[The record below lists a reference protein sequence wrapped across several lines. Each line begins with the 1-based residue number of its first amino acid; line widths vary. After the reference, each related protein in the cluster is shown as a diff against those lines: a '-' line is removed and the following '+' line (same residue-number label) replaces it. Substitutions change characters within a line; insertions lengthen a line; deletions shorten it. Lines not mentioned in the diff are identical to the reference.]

1 MNLEIVAGK
10 RFNEEFIV
18 DADKSI
24 SHRCA
29 IFSLLTRG
37 TNKIKNFLRAEDT
50 LNSLSIAKFLGAEVE
65 DKGEEILITAPS
77 ILKEADDILYCG
89 NSGTSI
95 RIYMGLLAGINGF
108 FVLTGDKYLRRRPMG
123 RVANPL
129 RQIGAK
135 IDGRDNGNLA
145 PISIRGGNL
154 KNFAYKSKIA
164 SAQVK
169 SALILAA
176 LNASDESIYI
186 EPFLSRDHTERMLK
200 GMGADIEVEIL
211 NKLNKKSDDIFE
223 SELEISEV
231 RVNINPLKN
240 KLNPLEIEVPNDP
253 SSAFFFAVAAAINNS
268 KAIIKNV
275 TLNPTRIEAYEVLK
289 RMGVK
294 VEYILKEN
302 RYEPIGDIIV
312 EGNELNGVEV
322 SSNIPWLI
330 DELPA
335 LSIAMA
341 VASGKSRVKNAKELR
356 VKESDR
362 IKAVVENLKNL
373 GIEAREFEDGYE
385 IEGGFPKS
393 GVVNSFGDHRI
404 AMSFAV
410 LGLLT
415 PIKIIDVDCINTSF
429 PNFFNLFSK
438 IAEYR
443 IENAN

>member
-1 MNLEIVAGK
+1 MNLEVVAGK
-10 RFNEEFIV
+10 RFNEEFVV

-29 IFSLLTRG
+29 IFSLLTNGVNR
-37 TNKIKNFLRAEDT
+37 IKNYLRAEDT
-50 LNSLSIAKFLGAEVE
+50 LNSLSIAKALGAEVKE
-65 DKGEEILITAPS
+65 NNNEILINPLEN
-77 ILKEADDILYCG
+77 LKEADDVLYCG

-95 RIYMGLLAGINGF
+95 RIYMGLLAGIDGF

-145 PISIRGGNL
+145 PLAIRGGKL
-154 KNFAYKSKIA
+154 KNFRYESKIA

-176 LNASDESIYI
+176 LNGDDKSVYI
-186 EPFLSRDHTERMLK
+186 EPFLSRDHTERMLR
-200 GMGADIEVEIL
+200 GMGADINSTEENGKIKIEIT
-211 NKLNKKSDDIFE
+211 
-223 SELEISEV
+223 
-231 RVNINPLKN
+231 PLKN
-240 KLNPLEIEVPNDP
+240 KLNPLDIEVPNDP
-253 SSAFFFAVAAAINNS
+253 SSAFFFAVAAAINS
-268 KAIIKNV
+268 SRAVIKNV
-275 TLNPTRIEAYEVLK
+275 ILNPTRIEAYEVLK
-289 RMGVK
+289 KMGAK
-294 VEYILKEN
+294 IEYILKEN
-302 RYEPIGDIIV
+302 KYEPIGDIIV
-312 EGNELNGVEV
+312 EGNELKAVEV
-322 SSNIPWLI
+322 SKNIPWLI

-341 VASGKSRVKNAKELR
+341 VADGKSIVKNAKELR

-373 GIEAREFEDGYE
+373 GIEAKEFEDGYE
-385 IEGGFPKS
+385 IIGGFPKS
-393 GVVNSFGDHRI
+393 GIVNSYGDHRI
-404 AMSFAV
+404 AMSFAI

-415 PIKIIDVDCINTSF
+415 PIKIIDVECINTSF

-443 IENAN
+443 IENAD

>member
-10 RFNEEFIV
+10 RFDEEFIV

-29 IFSLLTRG
+29 IFSLLTDGINR
-37 TNKIKNFLRAEDT
+37 IKNYLKAEDT
-50 LNSLSIAKFLGAEVE
+50 LNSLSIAESLGAEVKKNDNE
-65 DKGEEILITAPS
+65 LLITPPKN
-77 ILKEADDILYCG
+77 LKEADDVLYCG

-95 RIYMGLLAGINGF
+95 RIYMGLLAGIDGF

-145 PISIRGGNL
+145 PLCVRGGNL
-154 KNFAYKSKIA
+154 KHFEFESKIA

-169 SALILAA
+169 SALILAG
-176 LNASDESIYI
+176 LNGDGKSVYI
-186 EPFLSRDHTERMLK
+186 EPFLSRDHTERMLR
-200 GMGADIEVEIL
+200 GMGADIKSEKLKVKNEEFGNEIEKIKIEITPL
-211 NKLNKKSDDIFE
+211 EKKLT
-223 SELEISEV
+223 
-231 RVNINPLKN
+231 
-240 KLNPLEIEVPNDP
+240 PLEIEVPNDP

-268 KAIIKNV
+268 RAVVKNV

-289 RMGVK
+289 RMGAN

-302 RYEPIGDIIV
+302 RYEPIGDILV

-341 VASGKSRVKNAKELR
+341 VANGKSIVKNAKELR

-373 GIEAREFEDGYE
+373 GIEANEFEDGYE
-385 IEGGFPKS
+385 ITGGFPKS
-393 GVVNSFGDHRI
+393 GTVNSYGDHRI

-410 LGLLT
+410 LGLLS

-429 PNFFNLFSK
+429 PNFFNLFGK

-443 IENAN
+443 IENAD

>member
-1 MNLEIVAGK
+1 MNLEIVAGR
-10 RFNEEFIV
+10 RFNEEFVV

-29 IFSLLTRG
+29 IFSLLTNDV
-37 TNKIKNFLRAEDT
+37 NKIKNYLKAEDT
-50 LNSLSIAKFLGAEVE
+50 LNSLFITKALGAEVE
-65 DKGEEILITAPS
+65 EKDDMLLITPPKN
-77 ILKEADDILYCG
+77 LKEADDVLYCG

-95 RIYMGLLAGINGF
+95 RIYMGLLAGIDGF

-129 RQIGAK
+129 REIGAK
-135 IDGRDNGNLA
+135 IDGRNNGNLA
-145 PISIRGGNL
+145 PLAIRGGKL
-154 KNFAYKSKIA
+154 KNFHYESKIA

-169 SALILAA
+169 SALILAG
-176 LNASDESIYI
+176 LNADDKSIYI

-200 GMGADIEVEIL
+200 GMGADIFSTIEDKKVKVE
-211 NKLNKKSDDIFE
+211 
-223 SELEISEV
+223 
-231 RVNINPLKN
+231 INPLEKRLSP
-240 KLNPLEIEVPNDP
+240 LNIEVPNDP

-289 RMGVK
+289 KMGAK

-302 RYEPIGDIIV
+302 KYEPIGDIIV
-312 EGNELNGVEV
+312 EGNELNGIEIN
-322 SSNIPWLI
+322 SNIPWLI

-341 VASGKSRVKNAKELR
+341 VANGKSVVKNAKELR

-373 GIEAREFEDGYE
+373 GIEAKEFEDGYE
-385 IEGGFPKS
+385 INGGFPKS
-393 GVVNSFGDHRI
+393 GIVNSYGDHRI
-404 AMSFAV
+404 AMSFAI

-415 PIKIIDVDCINTSF
+415 PIKIIDIECINTSF

-443 IENAN
+443 IEYAD